1 MKRNSKILVFILAFS
16 LLIGSAFCFAATAD
30 EEPAKK
36 LTVISQNVEYSDT
49 LYLYYAVYPENV
61 DTEGLKLEIYT
72 SNPTGEAT
80 PVATVTESTEVT
92 ITDTDS
98 TEYVCRAFKSPGIAL
113 KDMSAQLYVKAVA
126 LDGTESSVRRYSVVE
141 YFNEMS
147 FTTEDESKSAAY
159 RDMLKAGD
167 AAQLILN
174 HYPNEDANDY
184 ASNYKYVTVTDGTLA
199 DGFDRGVYLTGT
211 SVTLNYTGSDNTVKG
226 WTVENLENGELT
238 FVAKDSATFALN
250 AHLRITPN
258 TTGTTFIFGTG
269 KYYSDSAVTSAHR
282 FDFSE
287 NNSSSSG
294 NATGNAT
301 KTLVDGIMK
310 LEKTFAT
317 EAEGTWYGGDNLV
330 ADSVY
335 TAMTNPCL
343 VFESDIMFEGFDN
356 VSTGNL
362 MVRFDGLGKCN
373 RFYLRSENS
382 KIYIDRTNL
391 CFDSGTWYNLRMEIY
406 ATGDSTTPYVAK
418 VYVNDEYVGTKNN
431 MTTES
436 VGNPSFRARWYMTS
450 AATANPSNIYMDN
463 VFYGYV
469 DKAYVAGQ

>member
-16 LLIGSAFCFAATAD
+16 LLIGSAFCFGAIAD
-30 EEPAKK
+30 EEPTKK

-147 FTTEDESKSAAY
+147 FTTEDEDKSAAY

-174 HYPNEDANDY
+174 HYPNDNANDY

-211 SVTLNYTGSDNTVKG
+211 SVTPEYNGGDATKTG
-226 WTVENLENGELT
+226 WTVTNLSTGATEYVAFGSAIEVDAHVSLTPATKPYERGEGYYWNNLPTGAKSYNYSGTASELNGRDSTTTNATGTHTDGSAHLEKIVDGGSGTEAWFRYGYNRSELGNVSGAT
-238 FVAKDSATFALN
+238 CNVLEFDFKTNNIYNERNAFRLDGSDYIKMYLNSDGETYSFGVKDSARIKLDSWCNVRIEVYDSTTTKSDNIAKIYINNEYACSLTLTDTASLN
-250 AHLRITPN
+250 SRIYFLIN
-258 TTGTTFIFGTG
+258 TNQPKGTVIQ
-269 KYYSDSAVTSAHR
+269 V
-282 FDFSE
+282 
-287 NNSSSSG
+287 
-294 NATGNAT
+294 
-301 KTLVDGIMK
+301 
-310 LEKTFAT
+310 
-317 EAEGTWYGGDNLV
+317 DNLV
-330 ADSVY
+330 IADIV
-335 TAMTNPCL
+335 
-343 VFESDIMFEGFDN
+343 
-356 VSTGNL
+356 
-362 MVRFDGLGKCN
+362 K
-373 RFYLRSENS
+373 
-382 KIYIDRTNL
+382 
-391 CFDSGTWYNLRMEIY
+391 
-406 ATGDSTTPYVAK
+406 PYVA
-418 VYVNDEYVGTKNN
+418 E
-431 MTTES
+431 
-436 VGNPSFRARWYMTS
+436 
-450 AATANPSNIYMDN
+450 
-463 VFYGYV
+463 
-469 DKAYVAGQ
+469 

>member
-113 KDMSAQLYVKAVA
+113 KDMSTQLYVKAVA
-126 LDGTESSVRRYSVVE
+126 ADGTESSVRRYSVVE

-174 HYPNEDANDY
+174 HYPNEDENDY

-211 SVTLNYTGSDNTVKG
+211 SVTPEYNGADATKTG
-226 WTVENLENGELT
+226 WTVENLMTGETEYVAFGSAIVLDAHVSLTPATKPYERGEGLYWTNSSLREGNPRAYNFNGTLTAGKLNGQSSTTIGTGTYTDGAATLEKIASGEVSFYYNHGNYDTMCGSGELGVANATCHIYEFDYKASELVDKATMFRLDSDWVRVYLNSDGET
-238 FVAKDSATFALN
+238 FSVGAKDTASVKAGEWFNVRFEVYHSVGTNGATVAKIFVNNKYVATQEL
-250 AHLRITPN
+250 
-258 TTGTTFIFGTG
+258 TTTKTSGTYSRLMWYVCSDTYCKVGTTI
-269 KYYSDSAVTSAHR
+269 SV
-282 FDFSE
+282 
-287 NNSSSSG
+287 
-294 NATGNAT
+294 
-301 KTLVDGIMK
+301 
-310 LEKTFAT
+310 
-317 EAEGTWYGGDNLV
+317 DNLV
-330 ADSVY
+330 H
-335 TAMTNPCL
+335 TA
-343 VFESDIMFEGFDN
+343 
-356 VSTGNL
+356 ST
-362 MVRFDGLGKCN
+362 
-373 RFYLRSENS
+373 
-382 KIYIDRTNL
+382 
-391 CFDSGTWYNLRMEIY
+391 
-406 ATGDSTTPYVAK
+406 
-418 VYVNDEYVGTKNN
+418 
-431 MTTES
+431 
-436 VGNPSFRARWYMTS
+436 
-450 AATANPSNIYMDN
+450 
-463 VFYGYV
+463 
-469 DKAYVAGQ
+469 KAYVAE

>member
-1 MKRNSKILVFILAFS
+1 MKRNSKILVFILAFT
-16 LLIGSAFCFAATAD
+16 LLIGSAFCFGALAD

-113 KDMSAQLYVKAVA
+113 KDMSTQLYVKAVA
-126 LDGTESSVRRYSVVE
+126 ADGTESSVRRYSVVE

-147 FTTEDESKSAAY
+147 FTTEDEDKSAAY

-211 SVTLNYTGSDNTVKG
+211 SVTPEYNGSDATNTG
-226 WTVENLENGELT
+226 WTVENLMTGETEYVAFGSAITLDAHVSLTPTIKPYERGEGYYWNNQPTGAKTVNYSSPASLNGLGGST
-238 FVAKDSATFALN
+238 ASV
-250 AHLRITPN
+250 
-258 TTGTTFIFGTG
+258 TGTNVDGVGHFEKIVDANSGTEAFFNYG
-269 KYYSDSAVTSAHR
+269 YNRSELGNIEGANCNVVE
-282 FDFSE
+282 FDFKM
-287 NNSSSSG
+287 NKVLYRTDGAGIKTIRLSG
-294 NATGNAT
+294 SDYVLFYRN
-301 KTLVDGIMK
+301 
-310 LEKTFAT
+310 
-317 EAEGTWYGGDNLV
+317 AEGTAYSIGVAGAANIGIDEWCNIRIEVYAPSGTQTNKIAKIYVNNVYSCSLTLTDTSALNSRIMFFLTSNDVKGTTIEIDNLV
-330 ADSVY
+330 IADIVK
-335 TAMTNPCL
+335 T
-343 VFESDIMFEGFDN
+343 
-356 VSTGNL
+356 
-362 MVRFDGLGKCN
+362 
-373 RFYLRSENS
+373 
-382 KIYIDRTNL
+382 
-391 CFDSGTWYNLRMEIY
+391 
-406 ATGDSTTPYVAK
+406 YVA
-418 VYVNDEYVGTKNN
+418 E
-431 MTTES
+431 
-436 VGNPSFRARWYMTS
+436 
-450 AATANPSNIYMDN
+450 
-463 VFYGYV
+463 
-469 DKAYVAGQ
+469 

>member
-126 LDGTESSVRRYSVVE
+126 ADGTESSVRRYSVVE

-147 FTTEDESKSAAY
+147 FTTEDESRSAAY

-174 HYPNEDANDY
+174 HYPNDNANDY

-211 SVTLNYTGSDNTVKG
+211 SVTLNYTGSDAANTG
-226 WTVENLENGELT
+226 WTVENLMTGETEYVAFGSAIVLDAHVSLTPTIKPYERGEGLYWTNSSLREGNSRAYNFNGTLTDGKLNGQNSTTTAEGTYTDGAAMLKKLDSSEVYFYYSHGNYETMCTSGELGVANATCHIYEFDYKISEIVDQTSLFNLGNNDQIYVVKNSDGETYSIGTKDTSSFVANEWFNIRFEIYKGAGANGENLVKI
-238 FVAKDSATFALN
+238 FINNEYAT
-250 AHLRITPN
+250 T
-258 TTGTTFIFGTG
+258 
-269 KYYSDSAVTSAHR
+269 
-282 FDFSE
+282 
-287 NNSSSSG
+287 
-294 NATGNAT
+294 
-301 KTLVDGIMK
+301 
-310 LEKTFAT
+310 KTFAT
-317 EAEGTWYGGDNLV
+317 ATTDNNYSRIRWYIRSYYSVDTTISVDNLIH
-330 ADSVY
+330 A
-335 TAMTNPCL
+335 A
-343 VFESDIMFEGFDN
+343 
-356 VSTGNL
+356 ST
-362 MVRFDGLGKCN
+362 K
-373 RFYLRSENS
+373 
-382 KIYIDRTNL
+382 T
-391 CFDSGTWYNLRMEIY
+391 
-406 ATGDSTTPYVAK
+406 YVA
-418 VYVNDEYVGTKNN
+418 E
-431 MTTES
+431 
-436 VGNPSFRARWYMTS
+436 
-450 AATANPSNIYMDN
+450 
-463 VFYGYV
+463 
-469 DKAYVAGQ
+469 